1 MRNPGNEYRT
11 IPSARADLFKL
22 RDGWRVLAGVF
33 HQLVAAGLPGG
44 REVGRVWHGGVWSSG
59 PCRRLAASGDRRL
72 PRGKGSTTSARR
84 STPSTC
90 AILKCRIDGTRGRT
104 GAAYAIGYSQGRIA
118 LGKTA
123 IAAALSAARPPIA
136 EVFHFDSVGVPPA
149 EERLSRWRGE
159 GAWQR
164 AMTFQGIARISRMKE
179 LNRPVLFGCG
189 CHLCK
194 KASSIIRFAGSGRDH
209 RAVSMSASTTSTGPH
224 RSEVGPDVLYPAP
237 GDWSSSSS
245 TGPLPISLPP

>member
-104 GAAYAIGYSQGRIA
+104 GAAYAIGYSQERIA
-118 LGKTA
+118 LRQDSHCRSA
-123 IAAALSAARPPIA
+123 IGGAAADSRGIPFRQCWRAASRRTIVKMARRGGLAAGHDFPGDRPYLKDEGA
-136 EVFHFDSVGVPPA
+136 EPPRA
-149 EERLSRWRGE
+149 VRMRLSFVQESLEYHPFRRVWKRSPSRLDVGFNYFDRTSPLRSWA
-159 GAWQR
+159 GRLVPRAW
-164 AMTFQGIARISRMKE
+164 
-179 LNRPVLFGCG
+179 
-189 CHLCK
+189 
-194 KASSIIRFAGSGRDH
+194 
-209 RAVSMSASTTSTGPH
+209 
-224 RSEVGPDVLYPAP
+224 
-237 GDWSSSSS
+237 
-245 TGPLPISLPP
+245 